1 LVLGVALLYL
11 GLFVARSFIQTHL
24 GLWMEIGL
32 PSLHEWL
39 LLAIVLLAG
48 VVAGLWPA
56 LRAYRYS
63 LIDGMTVHV

>member
-1 LVLGVALLYL
+1 VLLYG
-11 GLFVARSFIQTHL
+11 GLFVARSFIQAHL
-24 GLWMEIGL
+24 GLWIEIGL
-32 PSLHEWL
+32 PSVREWL
-39 LLAIVLLAG
+39 LLAIVLVAG